1 MKKRN
6 YFLLAAVACVSGLNL
21 FLSIN
26 GQNLSSGLKLLT
38 VEAIANAEYNPNAP
52 LDKRYVPHGCGIENK
67 VIVGNIQM
75 AALLCRPYM
84 KGDKVLPV
92 NLALVVVRRMNA
104 RKS

>member
-38 VEAIANAEYNPNAP
+38 VEAIANTEVNIDGKGTLFKYA
-52 LDKRYVPHGCGIENK
+52 CGVVSK
-67 VIVGNIQM
+67 VIVGEKPDGSPIVQKIVENGQ
-75 AALLCRPYM
+75 LGKCEPY
-84 KGDKVLPV
+84 GNSSCTPYECI
-92 NLALVVVRRMNA
+92 
-104 RKS
+104 RKL